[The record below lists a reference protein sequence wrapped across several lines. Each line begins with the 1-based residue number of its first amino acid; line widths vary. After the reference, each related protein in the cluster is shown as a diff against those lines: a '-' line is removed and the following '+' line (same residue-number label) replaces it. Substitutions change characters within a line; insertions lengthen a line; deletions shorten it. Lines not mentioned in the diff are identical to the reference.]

1 MSGQSGSLKL
11 RLEGSNN
18 VGIRVWLVGKRREAG
33 LALLK
38 LVQVE
43 AWKGA
48 CVGSGDCRRILPA
61 SSMKLLRYDREQV
74 LEDSFRDF
82 AE

>member
-1 MSGQSGSLKL
+1 
-11 RLEGSNN
+11 
-18 VGIRVWLVGKRREAG
+18 VWVVGKRREVG

-48 CVGSGDCRRILPA
+48 GVESRRILPA
-61 SSMKLLRYDREQV
+61 SSMKLFRRGGREQV
-74 LEDSFRDF
+74 LKDSFPDF
-82 AE
+82 AEQLN

>member
-43 AWKGA
+43 AWNGTG
-48 CVGSGDCRRILPA
+48 VESGRILPA
-61 SSMKLLRYDREQV
+61 SSMKLLRRGDREQV
-74 LEDSFRDF
+74 LKESFRDF
-82 AE
+82 AK

>member
-1 MSGQSGSLKL
+1 MSEQSGSPKL

-38 LVQVE
+38 LVQME

-48 CVGSGDCRRILPA
+48 GVESERILRA
-61 SSMKLLRYDREQV
+61 SSMKLLRRGGREQV
-74 LEDSFRDF
+74 LKDSFRDF

>member
-1 MSGQSGSLKL
+1 
-11 RLEGSNN
+11 
-18 VGIRVWLVGKRREAG
+18 VWLVGKRREAG

-38 LVQVE
+38 FVQME

-48 CVGSGDCRRILPA
+48 GVESGRILPA
-61 SSMKLLRYDREQV
+61 PSMKLLRRGGREQV
-74 LEDSFRDF
+74 LKDLFQDF